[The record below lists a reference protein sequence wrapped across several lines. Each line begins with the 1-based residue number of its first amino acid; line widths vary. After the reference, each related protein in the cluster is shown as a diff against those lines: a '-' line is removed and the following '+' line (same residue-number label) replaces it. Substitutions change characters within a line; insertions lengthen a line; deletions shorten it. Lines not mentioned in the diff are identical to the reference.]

1 MIRLKNAREIDG
13 IRRSGRLLARAL
25 AALAAEVREGATTR
39 DLDAFV
45 RSYLSAR
52 GGRPSFLGYLDFPA
66 SVCISVNEEVIHGIP
81 GPRRI
86 RDGDLV
92 SLDLGVDLD
101 GYFSDAAVTVAVGR
115 ATDARRRLLSTTREC
130 LDRAV
135 AAARPGNR
143 VSDISR
149 AVFDH
154 ASANGYGVVREYCG
168 HGVGFAPHEDPQ
180 VPNYVGG
187 GPNPR
192 LKEGMVLAVEPMIN
206 AGTGDIELLDDK
218 WTVVTADGA
227 DSAHFEHTIVVTKN
241 GMEILTRLE

>member
-1 MIRLKNAREIDG
+1 MIRIKNAREIDG

-25 AALAAEVREGATTR
+25 AALAAEAREGVATR

-45 RSYLSAR
+45 RSYLAAR
-52 GGRPSFLGYLDFPA
+52 GARPSFLGYLDFPA
-66 SVCISVNEEVIHGIP
+66 AVCISVNEEVIHGIP
-81 GPRRI
+81 GPRRL

-92 SLDLGVDLD
+92 GLDLGVELD
-101 GYFSDAAVTVAVGR
+101 GYYSDAAVTVTVGQAAPER
-115 ATDARRRLLSTTREC
+115 VRLATTTREC
-130 LDRAV
+130 LERAL

-143 VSDISR
+143 ISDISR

-154 ASANGYGVVREYCG
+154 AVTNGYGVVREYCG
-168 HGVGFAPHEDPQ
+168 HGVGFSPHEDPQ

-192 LKEGMVLAVEPMIN
+192 LKEGMVLALEPMIN
-206 AGTGDIELLDDK
+206 AGTGDILLAEDG
-218 WTVVTADGA
+218 WTVMTADGA
-227 DSAHFEHTIVVTKN
+227 DSAHFEHTVAITRT

>member
-1 MIRLKNAREIDG
+1 MIRLKNPREIEG

-25 AALAAEVREGATTR
+25 AALAAETREGATTR

-45 RSYLSAR
+45 RSYLAAR
-52 GGRPSFLGYLDFPA
+52 GGRPSFVGYLDYPA
-66 SVCISVNEEVIHGIP
+66 AVCISVNEEVIHGIP
-81 GPRRI
+81 GSRRL

-101 GYFSDAAVTVAVGR
+101 GYFSDATVTVPVGR
-115 ATDARRRLLSTTREC
+115 VPPARLRLVTTTREC
-130 LDRAV
+130 LERAL

-143 VSDISR
+143 ISDISR

-168 HGVGFAPHEDPQ
+168 HGVGFSQHEDPQ

-192 LKEGMVLAVEPMIN
+192 LKEGMVLAIEPMIN
-206 AGTGDIELLDDK
+206 AGTGDIELLDDG
-218 WTVVTADGA
+218 WTVVTADGQ
-227 DSAHFEHTIVVTKN
+227 DSAHFEHTVAITRS

>member
-66 SVCISVNEEVIHGIP
+66 SVCISMNEEVIHGIP

-135 AAARPGNR
+135 AAARSGNR

>member
-1 MIRLKNAREIDG
+1 MIRLKNPREIDG

-25 AALAAEVREGATTR
+25 AALAAEAREGATTH

-45 RSYLSAR
+45 RSYLAAR
-52 GGRPSFLGYLDFPA
+52 GGRPAFLGYLDYPA
-66 SVCISVNEEVIHGIP
+66 AVCISVNEEVIHGIP

-92 SLDLGVDLD
+92 SLDLGVELD
-101 GYFSDAAVTVAVGR
+101 GYFSDAAVTVPVGR
-115 ATDARRRLLSTTREC
+115 VPPARLRLVATTREC
-130 LDRAV
+130 LERALH
-135 AAARPGNR
+135 AARPGTR
-143 VSDISR
+143 ISDISR
-149 AVFDH
+149 AVFDN

-168 HGVGFAPHEDPQ
+168 HGVGFSQHEDPQ

-206 AGTGDIELLDDK
+206 AGTGDIELLDDG
-218 WTVVTADGA
+218 WTVVTADGQ
-227 DSAHFEHTIVVTKN
+227 DSAHFEHTVVITKS

>member
-1 MIRLKNAREIDG
+1 MIRLKNPREIDG

-25 AALAAEVREGATTR
+25 AALAGEAREGATTH

-52 GGRPSFLGYLDFPA
+52 GGRPWFLGYLGFPA
-66 SVCISVNEEVIHGIP
+66 AVCVSVNEEVIHGIP
-81 GPRRI
+81 GPRRL

-92 SLDLGVDLD
+92 SLDLGVELD
-101 GYFSDAAVTVAVGR
+101 GYFSDAALSVCVGR
-115 ATDARRRLLSTTREC
+115 ASGERRRLAATTREC
-130 LDRAV
+130 LERAV

-143 VSDISR
+143 ISDISR

-154 ASANGYGVVREYCG
+154 ASTNGFGVVREYCG

-206 AGTGDIELLDDK
+206 AGTGDIELAEDG
-218 WTVVTADGA
+218 WTVLTADGT
-227 DSAHFEHTIVVTKN
+227 DSAHFEHTIAITRN
-241 GMEILTRLE
+241 GMEILTLLE

>member
-52 GGRPSFLGYLDFPA
+52 GGRPSFLGYFDFPA

-81 GPRRI
+81 GLRRI

-101 GYFSDAAVTVAVGR
+101 GYFSDAAVTVAVGH

-227 DSAHFEHTIVVTKN
+227 DSAHFEHTIVVIKN